1 RRSRQERAASRSGR
15 QTRPRRRCGCC
26 TCGLCPF
33 GLATGVSRGAF
44 FYDTRKT
51 SVPDGRRASRCIGPL
66 PTRNRVLSAPGP
78 GRHAATRA
86 SFPYPALP
94 VTGPPIQ
101 GTLQTVKRLLL
112 RLRPSEDQHLL
123 GVPDRLPKVE
133 PHRVQRGISR
143 RVRLRRAYRL
153 PALVVRHAP
162 HLPPRLLPLAGTR
175 IRQKGTKSRRNGG
188 HDHLSVSVSQF
199 SGIAVHASS
208 GAP

>member
-1 RRSRQERAASRSGR
+1 MLYMWFVSLRFGDWCKSRS
-15 QTRPRRRCGCC
+15 
-26 TCGLCPF
+26 F
-33 GLATGVSRGAF
+33 F

-51 SVPDGRRASRCIGPL
+51 TVPDGRRASRYRGPL
-66 PTRNRVLSAPGP
+66 PTRNRVLPAPGP

-86 SFPYPALP
+86 TPRPGLP

-133 PHRVQRGISR
+133 PRRVQRGVGG